1 MEGVVEAAGRQVS
14 KFVVIVGED
23 LDNTVGPVSGLVPL
37 GDRCSSELATLFL
50 DDEDALAD
58 KELEGGIVADILYPL
73 RGKGME
79 QVPTADERPTALNA
93 VDKGGD
99 VSVDRRGRLG
109 PVVGDVERQWE
120 VSPMFNVEGR
130 ETSARVDGGIVRDLE
145 VRKVAGPTR
154 VGCRDPMSEEKGV
167 ENLVEPLGEADGFVM
182 SGGGGLETDTESGI
196 SGSDD
201 VGYKDGSAVGADA
214 AGEPLVAGNTVKV
227 EVEDFLR
234 RRGTLGGNG
243 DDTAGELV
251 GEDEDMIIAIVIK
264 ADAVE
269 VHGYNIPGVVAVSS
283 QVEGASRARRD
294 LRSSADV
301 TEADVLGDV
310 CRKRRPVV
318 ETGDKAGGAVHA
330 LVAME
335 VMVSVHRPGAKGG
348 RQDNAVIAGRV
359 RRRIEED
366 EDTVDE
372 AVASGSGASGG
383 VGNGRVSIADRKE
396 VSRAIK
402 EVEVDVAIVGAGLL
416 LGDNLG
422 EGRRSR

>member
-130 ETSARVDGGIVRDLE
+130 EASARVDGGIVRDLE

-154 VGCRDPMSEEKGV
+154 VGCIGDKRQMATMIENKTSELAMHEDAKNRRRAIDKMAPRGNKISV
-167 ENLVEPLGEADGFVM
+167 DIEEVGAGGDAAD
-182 SGGGGLETDTESGI
+182 SGGAMEARDITAAARDREGSTETVKTGKTVPSASAGPGEQISSTASEAGVDKKTVSGGSLDP
-196 SGSDD
+196 
-201 VGYKDGSAVGADA
+201 VGVSSAEAEIDPPKSASAV
-214 AGEPLVAGNTVKV
+214 
-227 EVEDFLR
+227 
-234 RRGTLGGNG
+234 
-243 DDTAGELV
+243 TANSL
-251 GEDEDMIIAIVIK
+251 
-264 ADAVE
+264 
-269 VHGYNIPGVVAVSS
+269 
-283 QVEGASRARRD
+283 SRLD
-294 LRSSADV
+294 HFD
-301 TEADVLGDV
+301 
-310 CRKRRPVV
+310 
-318 ETGDKAGGAVHA
+318 
-330 LVAME
+330 
-335 VMVSVHRPGAKGG
+335 
-348 RQDNAVIAGRV
+348 
-359 RRRIEED
+359 
-366 EDTVDE
+366 
-372 AVASGSGASGG
+372 G
-383 VGNGRVSIADRKE
+383 VGNAVLAEEAGEQGAAGADLLRWARVRAANTAEGAVRVTLRRVV
-396 VSRAIK
+396 VSNEARELAK
-402 EVEVDVAIVGAGLL
+402 K
-416 LGDNLG
+416 
-422 EGRRSR
+422 